1 MADAADLRGNTSAR
15 ARRWLRHTAAWLAA
29 VPVLTGGT
37 QLPAAPTAYA
47 APAEHTARTTQV
59 VSAAPSERKVT
70 RSRSVDVAITSM
82 TPTAPKKGDTVT
94 VDGTVTNGTKTAISG
109 AHVGLRA
116 GSPLN
121 GRNAIDS
128 AARSTSYSPATD
140 GAEIGGKYTKKIGKL
155 AAGASRDFSLSIPVD
170 KLNLGQDGV
179 YPLGVSLSGQT
190 QNRPWPQV
198 LGIQR
203 TFLPWQTSPADKKS
217 QLTFLWPLI
226 SSTHMTP
233 RTENDEDR
241 TPIFRDDS
249 LVKELSPG
257 GRLQQMVTLGKSL
270 PVTWVID
277 PDLIAT
283 VESMT
288 KGYEVQG
295 PEGADDDTTPGRGEA
310 VAKQW
315 LNDLQ
320 KAVENHQVVA
330 LPFADPDLASVAHRG
345 KNYGALRHLQDATE
359 LASST
364 LQTVLGVKPRT
375 DFAWP
380 VDGAVDSSVVDVA
393 TSAGAHNVIARSDS
407 FRETGGLSYTPTA
420 ARQIGGGNTA
430 VVADARLSTAFTGD
444 MSTPEN
450 STLAIQRFLAQSQ
463 MINLQDPD
471 KQRSI
476 VVAPQRMPTA
486 SQAQAMA
493 AALKGLPGQWSEPLD
508 LGRAAKA
515 KPDPNA
521 TQRVPGAGA
530 YPRALRKQE
539 LPVEAF
545 EGIQKT
551 QATLDRF
558 ERILTAKN
566 RVAPPFGNA
575 IRRDMST
582 SWRGEAQKAAGFR
595 HGVTSYLQGLTK
607 KVRLVPKSNMTLS
620 GRSATI
626 PVTVQNNLLQGVEL
640 RLVLTSQQEN
650 RMEISEP
657 QVVTVESGHSQSV
670 KFGTTANANGPVWV
684 TAQLQT
690 PDGQPY
696 GKARTFQVNV
706 TEITS
711 TVILVIAGGVL
722 LLVLAGIRI
731 YLQRKRSAAGDEDGT
746 DTEPGA
752 EDADGTDDA
761 EGAAE
766 SGSEETEECDAFHAL
781 VPEQPSDPASDT
793 GSQSADPSGSGE
805 KVEH

>member
-1 MADAADLRGNTSAR
+1 MADAADHRGTTSAR
-15 ARRWLRHTAAWLAA
+15 ARRWLRRTAAFLAA
-29 VPVLTGGT
+29 VPVLAGAT
-37 QLPAAPTAYA
+37 QIPASPAAHA
-47 APAEHTARTTQV
+47 APAEHTAGTAHTGSV
-59 VSAAPSERKVT
+59 ALPGGKVT
-70 RSRSVDVAITSM
+70 RSHSVDVAITSM
-82 TPTAPKKGDTVT
+82 TPTAPEKGDTLT
-94 VDGTVTNGTKTAISG
+94 VGGTVTNGTKTAISA
-109 AHVGLRA
+109 AHVGLHV
-116 GSPLN
+116 GQPLN
-121 GRNAIDS
+121 GRNAIDD
-128 AARSTSYSPATD
+128 AARRTSYTQGAD
-140 GAEIGGKYTKKIGKL
+140 GTEIGGKYIKKIGKL

-170 KLNLGQDGV
+170 KLDLGQDGV
-179 YPLGVSLSGQT
+179 YQLGVSLTGQT

-198 LGIQR
+198 LGIRR
-203 TFLPWQTSPADKKS
+203 TFLPWQTSAAEKKS

-226 SSTHMTP
+226 SATHVTP

-241 TPIFRDDS
+241 TPIFRDDR

-270 PVTWVID
+270 PITWVID
-277 PDLIAT
+277 PDLLAT
-283 VESMT
+283 VEAMT
-288 KGYEVQG
+288 RTYEVEDPKG
-295 PEGADDDTTPGRGEA
+295 GDDTTPGRGQA

-320 KAVENHQVVA
+320 KAVEDQQVVA
-330 LPFADPDLASVAHRG
+330 LPFADPDLASLAHRG
-345 KNYGALRHLQDATE
+345 KNSGALGHLQDATE
-359 LASST
+359 LASLT
-364 LQTVLGVKPRT
+364 VQTVLGVKPRT

-380 VDGAVDSSVVDVA
+380 VDGAIDSSVVDVA

-407 FRETGGLSYTPTA
+407 LRETGGLSYTPTA

-430 VVADARLSTAFTGD
+430 VVADARLSTAFNGD
-444 MSTPEN
+444 MSTPQN

-463 MINLQDPD
+463 MISLQAPD

-508 LGRAAKA
+508 LSRAAKA

-521 TQRVPGAGA
+521 TQRVPGGHA

-539 LPVEAF
+539 LPSQAF
-545 EGIQKT
+545 DDIQKT
-551 QATLDRF
+551 QGTLDMF
-558 ERILTAKN
+558 ERILTADY
-566 RVAPPFGNA
+566 RVVPPFGNA

-582 SWRGEAQKAAGFR
+582 SWRGEAQHATGFR
-595 HGVTSYLQGLTK
+595 HDVQSYLSGLTK
-607 KVRLVPKSNMTLS
+607 KVRLVPKTDMTLS

-626 PVTVQNNLLQGVEL
+626 PVTVQNNLVQGVKL
-640 RLVLTSQQEN
+640 RLVLRSQQGN
-650 RMEISEP
+650 RLAVGEP
-657 QVVTVESGHSQSV
+657 QVVTVEGGHSQSV

-684 TAQLQT
+684 SAQLET

-696 GKARTFQVNV
+696 GDEMTFQVNV

-731 YLQRKRSAAGDEDGT
+731 YVQRKRSAADGDDEGDTELDAEDGKS
-746 DTEPGA
+746 A
-752 EDADGTDDA
+752 EDSR
-761 EGAAE
+761 EAAE
-766 SGSEETEECDAFHAL
+766 TDECDASHAL
-781 VPEQPSDPASDT
+781 VPEQPSDPAPDT